1 MVWVG
6 LDSRWAHPSD
16 GAGAPRG
23 AACVLDSC
31 RAACPAASRA
41 VRHAPAHPSPAL
53 SPPRRQCRFAALTNP
68 CPVCVCQSPL
78 FLLFL
83 DATWQLLEQYP
94 TAFEFSETYLAV
106 LGDSTRIA
114 LFGTF
119 LFNCPHQ
126 RVRQSTVSRAD
137 RLHLGSVARGAVV
150 VTV

>member
-6 LDSRWAHPSD
+6 LDSRWARPSD

-23 AACVLDSC
+23 TACVLDSC

-41 VRHAPAHPSPAL
+41 VRHTPAHPSPAL
-53 SPPRRQCRFAALTNP
+53 RPSRCQCRFAALTNP